1 MKRLSLNV
9 AIWIAFLLLMSFQYL
24 PKVLHEVGGI
34 IWILAILLHLFWNRK
49 WFKALL
55 QGKWTVLR
63 SLTMLVN
70 ILLIISSLTVL
81 LSGIC
86 ISNHVFKDMIPLSM
100 QRNIIIHQLHVS
112 FPYWIILLLGFH
124 IGLHW
129 QGLWQRFIKALHWNS
144 HSMTY
149 HTGCSCFML
158 ILCIGGIYGS
168 IMNRIG
174 DRLQLKHIFATTA
187 TQTSWGIFILLLI
200 SIMGLYAVVAYTLQ
214 RKAKD

>member
-129 QGLWQRFIKALHWNS
+129 QGLWQRFIKALQWNS

-174 DRLQLKHIFATTA
+174 DRLQLKHIFATAA